1 MFTKVTIIGDG
12 GMGSVCAMLLCENGV
27 QTTLW
32 GYDAAQLARIA
43 AAKENILFLPGCPL
57 PDSLI
62 YQADDALAAAD
73 AQLLVSAVPCQF
85 TRGIW
90 QRLKPHIRPGIPIV
104 SVTKGVENGTLLR
117 PTQIIAEVLG
127 PSHPLAALSGP
138 TIADEVARRLP
149 ATATAACS
157 DAALAGRIQQTFST
171 PMFRIYTND
180 DLTGVELAGA
190 MKNVIAIAAG
200 IIDGIGAGDNAKA
213 ALITRGLAEIQRL
226 GTALGA
232 KAKTFAGLSG
242 LGDLV
247 TTCISP
253 KGRNRSFGERI
264 GRGLSVK
271 EALGATHSV
280 VEGASTCQS
289 IVQLAAKHSI
299 EMPITQAVHEV
310 IQGRKTVR
318 EAIAELMT
326 RQLKAE

>member
-43 AAKENILFLPGCPL
+43 EAKENICFLPGYPL
-57 PDSLI
+57 PASLK
-62 YQADDALAAAD
+62 YQADDALAVAE

-90 QRLKPHIRPGIPIV
+90 RRLKCHIRPGIPIV

-127 PSHPLAALSGP
+127 STCPLAALSGP

-149 ATATAACS
+149 ATATAACP
-157 DAALAGRIQQTFST
+157 DAALAERIQQTFST
-171 PMFRIYTND
+171 PMFRVYTND

-226 GTALGA
+226 GTVLGA
-232 KAKTFAGLSG
+232 KPKTFAGLSG

-271 EALGATHSV
+271 EALEATKSV

-289 IVQLAAKHSI
+289 IVQLAAQYGI
-299 EMPITQAVHEV
+299 EMPITQAVYEV
-310 IQGRKTVR
+310 IHGRKTVHQ
-318 EAIAELMT
+318 AIGELMT